1 MLSLVHMLVMTVRL
15 PMFDFVIWRDDGAR
29 LYMHPNWRGIQI
41 ECHEGYP
48 PNLPAQ
54 VPAKGV
60 GKSDGPGTFI
70 RMVCSQYPKTLS
82 FRHPF

>member
-1 MLSLVHMLVMTVRL
+1 MLVMTVKL

-41 ECHEGYP
+41 ESHEGYP

-54 VPAKGV
+54 VPAKGK
-60 GKSDGPGTFI
+60 GKSDGHGAVI
-70 RMVCSQYPKTLS
+70 RTAAS
-82 FRHPF
+82 